1 MTDVSKRF
9 EQLVVS
15 TYKKFAEQG
24 TMMPRRSEEGI
35 WVGDVLIRSDGPY
48 KDIIKKGRMLYESV
62 SLNAVAIRLANL
74 VAWNRDEALQH
85 NLYKLDTQYSK
96 HFIDSKIFLDRYHR
110 AETAKDWEKAEIMW
124 TRYEDAKGRAI
135 NTKSLAEQ
143 LAQF

>member
-1 MTDVSKRF
+1 
-9 EQLVVS
+9 
-15 TYKKFAEQG
+15 
-24 TMMPRRSEEGI
+24 
-35 WVGDVLIRSDGPY
+35 
-48 KDIIKKGRMLYESV
+48 MLYESV